1 MVGRLAGTLRELT
14 LIQFGNATFL
24 ADLPVMPR
32 LEKCVLRYEEDDY
45 IHALCESYTVRSEKM
60 PALTYLEGVTR
71 FDDEILSLPLHHL
84 LLITDDYTFPRACET
99 PMPSLLSMM
108 IEGKTE
114 DGEVDNLQIFPE
126 WFGGAIFPNLQELHV
141 WDFDEMSYLP
151 ASLASF
157 TALTE
162 LSLVRVG
169 YLSNLDGASF
179 TQMARSILDPCIL
192 QITTLRTLNIIEC
205 DFKTLPP
212 FFMPS
217 LEFMRIAG
225 CEHLYDFSDL
235 SVGALPRLAVLEL
248 HNLKTIRTLPESLGQ
263 LSALTRLHI
272 SHCFLQSM
280 PMSMHQLSALR
291 ELTIYTAM
299 NLAEYSS
306 LFRDVAIGLKGLY
319 SLRKLCL
326 CGSQVFSEA
335 DLIFIG
341 RSLKAW
347 PPPLLDMMDNKFPIL
362 GFRMHPQTR
371 YAGHSDCSS
380 LDAGDENWQASPY
393 DGVYYRCIVPQRD
406 PAPFN
411 FKRCWSELGLPTEA
425 ADWDDGQIMHHWQT
439 MQLKIA
445 AFACI
450 QHPRLCPTPLVLT
463 VPGENIAMIGQLAG
477 DWQRQHLREIS
488 KEHMSQR
495 EQASA
500 RDNARILA
508 DMRHHEHLLLLE
520 CQGLSPEIRMAVHAA
535 WNEEM
540 ARADEVALL
549 LEIETGKAP
558 TCENRASWQAR
569 RLYEQGRELRN
580 NAYMCRVRQEERA
593 RILTRMQALEPQ

>member
-1 MVGRLAGTLRELT
+1 VGRLAGTLRELT

-32 LEKCVLRYEEDDY
+32 LEKCVLRYEDQDY
-45 IHALCESYTVRSEKM
+45 IDAMSESYTVRSEKM

-71 FDDEILSLPLHHL
+71 FDDEILSLPLYHL
-84 LLITDDYTFPRACET
+84 RLLADDDAFPCACET
-99 PMPSLLSMM
+99 PMPSLLTMI
-108 IEGKTE
+108 IEGKT
-114 DGEVDNLQIFPE
+114 DYGDVDNLKMIPE

-141 WDFDEMSYLP
+141 WKFGEISYLP

-169 YLSNLDGASF
+169 YLSNLDGAYF
-179 TQMARSILDPCIL
+179 TQMARSILDPSIL

-205 DFKTLPP
+205 DFKTIPP

-225 CEHLYDFSDL
+225 CEHLYEFPEL
-235 SVGALPRLAVLEL
+235 SVRALPRLAVLEL
-248 HNLKTIRTLPESLGQ
+248 HNLTTIQTLPESLGQ

-272 SHCFLQSM
+272 SYCFLESM

-291 ELTIYTAM
+291 ELTIYTAIE
-299 NLAEYSS
+299 LEDSGA

-319 SLRKLCL
+319 GLRKLCL
-326 CGSQVFSEA
+326 SGPQEFSEE

-341 RSLKAW
+341 QSLKAW
-347 PPPLLDMMDNKFPIL
+347 PPPLLDIMDNKFPIL
-362 GFRMHPQTR
+362 GFRVHPQTR
-371 YAGHSDCSS
+371 YAGHSVSYD
-380 LDAGDENWQASPY
+380 LDTGFESCQPSPY
-393 DGVYYRCIVPQRD
+393 HRVCHECIVLQRD

-411 FKRCWSELGLPTEA
+411 FKRCWNELGLPTAA
-425 ADWDDGQIMHHWQT
+425 ADWDDGQIVHHWQT
-439 MQLKIA
+439 MQLKIE

-463 VPGENIAMIGQLAG
+463 VPEENIAMIGQLAA

-500 RDNARILA
+500 RENATRLA

-520 CQGLSPEIRMAVHAA
+520 CQGLSPKITMAKHAKC
-535 WNEEM
+535 NEERERSAEM
-540 ARADEVALL
+540 ARLY
-549 LEIETGKAP
+549 EIETSQAP
-558 TCENRASWQAR
+558 QCEARARWRAQQV
-569 RLYEQGRELRN
+569 YEQGRELRN

-593 RILTRMQALEPQ
+593 RMLTHMQALEPQ